1 MGTVSAVPGI
11 TRHFRNASVTAI
23 GVQFVDVPEFA
34 DMATKVSSYVDDVL
48 TGASSVQSALD
59 KGQKD
64 AEAVTKV
71 YQKK

>member
-1 MGTVSAVPGI
+1 
-11 TRHFRNASVTAI
+11 
-23 GVQFVDVPEFA
+23 
-34 DMATKVSSYVDDVL
+34 MATKVSSYVDDVL